1 MGMYWV
7 CNPKKLGF
15 YGYVLGMKPKKSW
28 VLWVWV
34 GYWVPY
40 PIPTQKPNYFWV
52 PMSGMVSDEFTLI
65 FLPKNQIFEKIHFFL
80 KTQVA

>member
-34 GYWVPY
+34 EYWVPY

-52 PMSGMVSDEFTLI
+52 PMSEEDKMFS
-65 FLPKNQIFEKIHFFL
+65 FLNKSQKKYL
-80 KTQVA
+80 SL

>member
-15 YGYVLGMKPKKSW
+15 YGYVLGIKPKKSW

-52 PMSGMVSDEFTLI
+52 PMSA
-65 FLPKNQIFEKIHFFL
+65 Q
-80 KTQVA
+80 KTTKLF

>member
-1 MGMYWV
+1 MFFSNVRNPKKLGFMGMYWV

-15 YGYVLGMKPKKSW
+15 YGYVLGIKPKKVW

-52 PMSGMVSDEFTLI
+52 PMSVW
-65 FLPKNQIFEKIHFFL
+65 
-80 KTQVA
+80 KT

>member
-15 YGYVLGMKPKKSW
+15 YGYVLGMKPKKFW

-34 GYWVPY
+34 GHWVPY

-52 PMSGMVSDEFTLI
+52 PLSDSDRLVNSSCILVE
-65 FLPKNQIFEKIHFFL
+65 
-80 KTQVA
+80 